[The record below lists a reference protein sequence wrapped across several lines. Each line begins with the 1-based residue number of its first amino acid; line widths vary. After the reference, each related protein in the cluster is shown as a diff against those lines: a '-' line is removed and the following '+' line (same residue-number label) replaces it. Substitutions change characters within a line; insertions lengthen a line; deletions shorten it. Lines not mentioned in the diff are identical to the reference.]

1 MELYELIIEDENVD
15 EVMALSL
22 VENPAIEANWVFFN
36 NQKEVHFAT
45 IDAEKRT
52 IVAPVLIPD
61 KKIYRID
68 ERTGK
73 EYNVFLTAETIEKL
87 AQNYLRK
94 GYQDKATYEHTK
106 NIDGDVTVVE
116 SWISKSSTK
125 DKSSLYFNRAFPVG
139 TWFVTM
145 KVNNEKL
152 WQDYVKT
159 GKVKAISVEMLVGHK
174 LVKAAAELELMEKNI
189 EELTDEESAIVLS
202 KIMAVIKSDKR
213 FKEGKRIE
221 MESYSD
227 YGEGIRNNAKRGIEL
242 NERNGNKCATQTG
255 KVRAQQ
261 IAKGEPLSV
270 ETIKR
275 MFSYLSRAE
284 VYYDNAESE
293 NDCGNI
299 SYLLWGGKAAL
310 SYSRNKLRELGLLE
324 LEELSLKIPSPPV
337 TSYIK
342 DIDLAEVGPRGG
354 IKESPKAPKS
364 DTPNPEPKGEGT
376 AEGKASG
383 KRGAVVS
390 AEDEKTLEGKVK
402 DFNERESN
410 TKYGKATLGAL
421 KSVFQR
427 GLGAFNVSH
436 SPRVQSASQWA
447 FARVNAFLYLLKN
460 GRPENPKYT
469 SDFDLL
475 PKDHPKYST
484 QMEANPQVTSTYPGE
499 VAEDNKKKK
508 LK

>member
-45 IDAEKRT
+45 IDEDKRT

-87 AQNYLRK
+87 AQNYLKK
-94 GYQDKATYEHTK
+94 GYQEKATYEHSE

-145 KVNNEKL
+145 KVNDEKL
-152 WQDYVKT
+152 WKDYVKT

-174 LVKAAAELELMEKNI
+174 LVKAAAELELMAKNI
-189 EELTDEESAIVLS
+189 EELTDEESTIVLS

-242 NERNGNKCATQTG
+242 NERNGNKCATQVG

-261 IAKGEPLSV
+261 IAKGEPLSL

-275 MFSYLSRAE
+275 MYSYLSRAE
-284 VYYDNAESE
+284 TYYDNADSP

-310 SYSRNKLRELGLLE
+310 SWSRNKLRELGLLE
-324 LEELSLKIPSPPV
+324 E
-337 TSYIK
+337 T
-342 DIDLAEVGPRGG
+342 
-354 IKESPKAPKS
+354 
-364 DTPNPEPKGEGT
+364 
-376 AEGKASG
+376 
-383 KRGAVVS
+383 
-390 AEDEKTLEGKVK
+390 
-402 DFNERESN
+402 
-410 TKYGKATLGAL
+410 
-421 KSVFQR
+421 
-427 GLGAFNVSH
+427 
-436 SPRVQSASQWA
+436 
-447 FARVNAFLYLLKN
+447 
-460 GRPENPKYT
+460 
-469 SDFDLL
+469 
-475 PKDHPKYST
+475 
-484 QMEANPQVTSTYPGE
+484 EANPQITSTYPGE
-499 VAEDNKKKK
+499 GPKKDKDYVSPAHI
-508 LK
+508 

>member
-1 MELYELIIEDENVD
+1 MELYELIIEDENTD
-15 EVMALSL
+15 EVFALSL

-36 NQKEVHFAT
+36 NQKGEVKFAT
-45 IDAEKRT
+45 VDNEKRT

-61 KKIYRID
+61 KRIFRID
-68 ERTGK
+68 EKTGK
-73 EYNVFLTAETIEKL
+73 QYEVFLSADTIEKV
-87 AQNYLRK
+87 AQQFLKK
-94 GYQDKATYEHTK
+94 GYQNKATIEHSE

-116 SWISKSSTK
+116 SWVSKSATK
-125 DKSSLYFNRAFPVG
+125 DKSSNYFSRAFPAG

-145 KVNNEKL
+145 KVNDEKL

-159 GKVKAISVEMLVGHK
+159 GDVKAISIEGIFGHQ
-174 LVKAAAELELMEKNI
+174 LVKAAAVEQIMLKDI
-189 EELTDEESAIVLS
+189 EDLTDEESEILLS

-213 FKEGKRIE
+213 YKDGKKIE

-275 MFSYLSRAE
+275 IYSYLSRAE
-284 VYYDNAESE
+284 EDYDNQKSE
-293 NDCGNI
+293 DDCANI

-310 SYSRNKLRELGLLE
+310 SWSKNKLRELGLLE
-324 LEELSLKIPSPPV
+324 EG
-337 TSYIK
+337 
-342 DIDLAEVGPRGG
+342 AEIGPRGG

-364 DTPNPEPKGEGT
+364 GTPNPNPKGEGS
-376 AEGKASG
+376 AKGDASG
-383 KRGAVVS
+383 KRGAKVT
-390 AEDEKTLEGKVK
+390 AEQEKTLEGKVD
-402 DFNERESN
+402 DFNKRESN
-410 TKYGKATLGAL
+410 TKNGRATLGAL

-436 SPRVQSASQWA
+436 SPRVQSAEQWA
-447 FARVNAFLYLLKN
+447 YARVNAFLYLLKN
-460 GRPENPKYT
+460 GRPENPKYVG
-469 SDFDLL
+469 DNDLL
-475 PKDHPKYST
+475 PKGHPKAET
-484 QMEANPQVTSTYPGE
+484 KMEAQPSVTSTYPGE
-499 VAEDNKKKK
+499 VAEDNKKIKQN
-508 LK
+508 